1 MNKNNVK
8 TVSGNIVDV
17 LNSEVYSGTLRIY
30 NGKIIDIVRE
40 KNNYNHYIVPGFVDA
55 HIHIE
60 SSMLPPSEFARIA
73 AIHGTV
79 ATISDPH
86 EIANVLG
93 INGVRYMIK
102 DAEAVPMKFYFGAPS
117 CVPATDFETSGATI
131 GLDEIEKLLKL
142 KEIKYLGEAMNF
154 PGVINDDPVIIK
166 KIELAKKYSKL
177 IDGHAP
183 GLRGKDLRKYINA
196 GISTDHECFSRDEA
210 LEKLR
215 LGMKILIR
223 EGSAAKNF
231 DELIPIVKEHYK
243 NCMFCSDD
251 KHPND
256 LIKGQINVL
265 VKRALAYG
273 IDIMKVLRV
282 ACVNPVLHYGL
293 DVGMLQ
299 IGDYADFIEVDNFR
313 DFNILKTYI
322 NGEVAA
328 EKGNPLIPVRPSKI
342 VNNFNVKKK
351 KVEDFIIPYKKGNI
365 NVIEAIDGQLIT
377 NRLILT
383 PKTANNCVVSDIER
397 DILKIAVANRYKEA
411 KVAISFVKNFGLKMG
426 ALASSVAHDS
436 HNIIV
441 VGVDDEDICRAVN
454 LIVENKGGISAV
466 SEDKE
471 IILPLPI
478 AGIMSDEDYSKV
490 AEKYTEID
498 KMAKSLGSALHAPFM
513 TLSFMA
519 LLVIP
524 KIKLSDEGLF
534 DAEKFK
540 FIDVFD
546 VS

>member
-131 GLDEIEKLLKL
+131 GLDKIEKLLKL

-478 AGIMSDEDYSKV
+478 AGIMSNEDYSKV

-519 LLVIP
+519 LLVIT